1 MNSLWIALGAGV
13 LYLLA
18 YYTYGRF
25 LAKKIFQISKNNI
38 CPSVAMRDDV
48 DYVPTKKQIL
58 FGHHFAT
65 IAGTGPIVGP
75 AIAIIWGW
83 LPALLWVVFGSI
95 FMGAV
100 HDFGALVVS
109 LRNQGRSIGDLA
121 GDLISKRVKVLFLLI
136 IFFLLLLVI
145 TVFGVVIG
153 SCFRLYPE
161 AVAPV
166 WLQIPIALAL
176 GYLVYQKNLNPTLMG
191 IIAVILMYGTI
202 VLGSF
207 FPLAMPSL
215 GVNFGDGVW
224 EMALDP
230 LEIWIILLLIY
241 VYIASTL
248 PVQMLLQP
256 RDFINS
262 YQLLIA
268 MLLLTGGVIFCHP
281 VMVAPAVN
289 TVPDSPPVLPMLF
302 VIVACGALSGFHSLA
317 SSGTTSKQCAGEAD
331 AQFIGYGSML
341 VEGMLAVFVII
352 ACGAGIASGVGGS
365 SDAFSQYYP
374 NWSATNGLSAQLKAF
389 IDGSTN
395 MIATMGLPPKVI
407 ISLMGVFVVSFAATS
422 LDSATRIQRYIV
434 GELARF
440 CKLPHL
446 AGKHPAT
453 MIAVGSAF
461 LLAFWEGSGKAALN
475 LWPLFGSLNQ
485 LLGGLALLVVTVYLA
500 KRKTAVIFTALP
512 MVFMIA
518 MTGWAMYYNV
528 IGFAGLK
535 DGVNPNY
542 LLLAIS
548 VIIIIFEIWMIFESA
563 VVLYRTYGQPNDKN

>member
-1 MNSLWIALGAGV
+1 MNSLWIALGAGA

-18 YYTYGRF
+18 YHTYGRF
-25 LAKKIFQISKNNI
+25 LAGKIFRISKDNI
-38 CPSVAMRDDV
+38 CPSVAMRDDA
-48 DYVPTKKQIL
+48 DYVPTRKQVL

-100 HDFGALVVS
+100 HDFGSLVVS

-121 GDLISKRVKVLFLLI
+121 GDLISKRVKILFLLI

-176 GYLVYQKNLNPTLMG
+176 GYLVYRKHLNPTLTG
-191 IIAVILMYGTI
+191 IIAVVLMYATI
-202 VLGSF
+202 VLGAF
-207 FPLAMPSL
+207 FPLSMPSV
-215 GVNFGDGVW
+215 GVDFGDGAWSMV
-224 EMALDP
+224 LDP
-230 LEIWIILLLIY
+230 IGVWIILLLIY

-248 PVQMLLQP
+248 PVQVLLQP

-262 YQLLIA
+262 YQLLVA
-268 MLLLTGGVIFCHP
+268 MLLLAVGVVVSRP
-281 VMVAPAVN
+281 VMAAPVVN

-302 VIVACGALSGFHSLA
+302 VIIACGALSGFHSLA
-317 SSGTTSKQCAGEAD
+317 SSGTTSKQCACEGD

-352 ACGAGIASGVGGS
+352 ACGAGIACGTGGA
-365 SDAFSQYYP
+365 DAFSRYYSSW
-374 NWSATNGLSAQLKAF
+374 NAANGLSAQLGAF

-395 MIATMGLPPKVI
+395 MIAAMGLPSQVI
-407 ISLMGVFVVSFAATS
+407 AALMGVFVVSFAATS

-440 CKLPHL
+440 CKLPRL
-446 AGKHPAT
+446 AEKHPAT

-461 LLAFWEGSGKAALN
+461 VLAFWEGSGRAALN

-500 KRKTAVIFTALP
+500 KRKTTVVFTALP

-518 MTGWAMYYNV
+518 MTGWAMYFNV
-528 IGFAGLK
+528 VNFAGFAE
-535 DGVNPNY
+535 GVKANY
-542 LLLAIS
+542 PLLAIS
-548 VIIIIFEIWMIFESA
+548 IIIIVFEIWMIFESA
-563 VVLYRTYGQPNDKN
+563 VVLYRTYGRES